1 MNEELFLIISCILV
15 LFFIKDFLTVFIVI
29 AVIIFIAKYLK
40 VDDWALGNIN
50 EYVIISGKQQS

>member
-50 EYVIISGKQQS
+50 EYVIIPSKQQS